1 MLLLLLLMM
10 VNDDDKV
17 MMFAQGHGS
26 KNLRTSGVIAA
37 EIARA
42 EADLTSARL
51 SGRELRFPKE
61 KRDILLLAL
70 SQVTPDS
77 VA

>member
-1 MLLLLLLMM
+1 MM
-10 VNDDDKV
+10 KMRMFVL
-17 MMFAQGHGS
+17 MFAQGHGS
-26 KNLRTSGVIAA
+26 KNPRGTSGVIAA

-42 EADLTSARL
+42 EADLMSARL
-51 SGRELRFPKE
+51 NGRELRFPKE

-70 SQVTPDS
+70 SQVSPDS